1 MQKTNMSWIKVAILG
16 GLVAFTPVMRAAD
29 AATDVKAD
37 VKTEIKADTK
47 ADAKTEVKTDAAA
60 QPKRENRLQQLTK
73 ALNLTDDQSAKV
85 KALIAEQNKK
95 SKELREQNAERKE
108 IAKLRAETDV
118 KIRAL
123 LNAEQQTKFDKLN
136 ARPAGKAEAKTEAK
150 AYKKAD
156 KAEKAKE

>member
-1 MQKTNMSWIKVAILG
+1 MQKTKLSWIKVAILG

-29 AATDVKAD
+29 AATDVKTD
-37 VKTEIKADTK
+37 VKTEVK
-47 ADAKTEVKTDAAA
+47 ADAKTDAKPDAVA
-60 QPKRENRLQQLTK
+60 QPKRENRLQHLTK
-73 ALNLTDDQSAKV
+73 ALDLTDDQAAKV
-85 KALIAEQNKK
+85 KALVAEQNKK

-150 AYKKAD
+150 ARKKAG